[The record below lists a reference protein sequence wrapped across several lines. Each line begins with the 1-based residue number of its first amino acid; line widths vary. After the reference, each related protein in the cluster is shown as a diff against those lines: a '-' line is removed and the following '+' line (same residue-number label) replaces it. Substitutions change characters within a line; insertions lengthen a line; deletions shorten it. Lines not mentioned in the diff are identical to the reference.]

1 VNGCKILFLRSR
13 RPKSGEKPHNDYVQE
28 FGGIYADKVIGNLKN
43 EPGFC
48 TSCGPDC
55 TNCRH
60 AYNRDFARN
69 IAGIIAF
76 PAILPYLLETPADY
90 LPPDVPRHDVLL
102 AVNIHEQILL
112 EFVRRCRRWGTR
124 GIVVPI
130 EASDWISG
138 SARSEATALCEKQGI
153 EIAFPKPFCSFAPPA
168 GTLLARFREEF
179 HVGKPR
185 VRLEVKNDRVSKAFV
200 EVSAA
205 CGATYYVARWLEGR
219 HITDDLEHDVV
230 ARRFHSYPCTASM
243 KWDDEI
249 AETPLHLAGE
259 AHCEILDPLKNRPR
273 QEESMVKSPVGT
285 MVLRPVPLQ
294 ENLANIEKAKQ
305 AILDN
310 LAACKQVSL
319 QSLRSERNISPAAAN
334 SALLLLK
341 QEGKVRVEGSRILPA

>member
-1 VNGCKILFLRSR
+1 MKILFLCSR
-13 RPKSGEKPHNDYVQE
+13 RSNNSEKPHTDYIKE
-28 FGGIYADKVIGNLKN
+28 FGGAYAEKVLGNLRN

-48 TSCGPDC
+48 TSCGRDC
-55 TNCRH
+55 TDCRRSYH
-60 AYNRDFARN
+60 RSFSRN
-69 IAGIIAF
+69 IAAVFAF

-90 LPPDVPRHDVLL
+90 LPQDVPPHDILL

-124 GIVVPI
+124 GIVAPL

-138 SARSEATALCEKQGI
+138 AARSEAAALCEKQGI
-153 EIAFPKPFCSFAPPA
+153 EIAFPKPFCAFDPPA

-179 HVGKPR
+179 HIGKPR
-185 VRLEVKNDRVSKAFV
+185 VRLEVEKDRIAKAFV

-219 HITDDLEHDVV
+219 HVADDLEHDVIS
-230 ARRFHSYPCTASM
+230 RRFHSYPCTAGM

-259 AHCEILDPLKNRPR
+259 AHYQILEPLKRRPR
-273 QEESMVKSPVGT
+273 RTESMVKSPLGT
-285 MVLRPVPLQ
+285 MVLKPVPQ
-294 ENLANIEKAKQ
+294 HENLANIEKAKL
-305 AILDN
+305 AILDD
-310 LAACKQVSL
+310 LAHGKEVSL
-319 QSLRSERNISPAAAN
+319 QSLRSKRSITPAAAHT
-334 SALLLLK
+334 ALLLLK